1 MLIIFNTIRMA
12 IFNRK
17 DEIEMMKLIG
27 ADKSF
32 IRGPFVVEAV
42 VYGFI
47 AAVVATGA
55 GLAILYSVRAGVGEW
70 GLKIGPTLDMFTT
83 YIGFVLLGMVVLGA
97 IVGMVSSLLATRRYL
112 KI

>member
-1 MLIIFNTIRMA
+1 MA

-27 ADKSF
+27 AEKSF
-32 IRGPFVVEAV
+32 IRGPFLVEAV

-47 AAVVATGA
+47 AAVLATAIGVSLFLAMGEKLQAYGIAVAHTTNILTSYLGVVI
-55 GLAILYSVRAGVGEW
+55 LAM
-70 GLKIGPTLDMFTT
+70 IG
-83 YIGFVLLGMVVLGA
+83 LGA
-97 IVGMVSSLLATRRYL
+97 LIGMISSALATRRYL